1 MSKYIFKYLTG
12 IFFICFFSVIAYSQP
27 KTDFSK
33 ILIEKELNPSISVP
47 SYELANTLNLPVEI
61 YIPGKAMIQAVSIE
75 NGKVVYAVSTDLLNP
90 LKSGYCDFY
99 DNIINKFDLSKARL
113 SYVSGECR
121 DFTNETLNIKNKA
134 LYSKLYLIPC
144 MTISRRNVFAFDYI
158 TGDLVDTAFIPYS
171 NPILQTP
178 RKALQI
184 SASKIIVVD
193 QLSDAVQ
200 EFDSSGAYIKIYAPS
215 TGVNTSIMH
224 NARDM
229 VFRSNGNLLVTN
241 AGSSGNSQ
249 NTVQQ
254 FDTAGIF
261 TNTFASDSLNSPYN
275 LLYNNGKLFVSNS
288 SGINDVVKFNSGNG
302 SYMGNFLTSALN
314 FPQQMINLDGGKIAI
329 CEFSGALSGIRIY
342 DTTGVLIDTNKA
354 VTGIRGVWVLPNG
367 NFLVT
372 NSVGVYEVDAV
383 SHSVVRTIV
392 SGYNFT
398 CISVYDPNFITGIH
412 NEGGIIPSSPVLHD
426 CYPNPFNPITK
437 ISFSI
442 PKSGMVRLS
451 IFDVTGR
458 EIAVPLNEVRPA
470 GNYSFD
476 FDASKLSSGVYF
488 YRLQTGNFNQ
498 AKSMILIK

>member
-1 MSKYIFKYLTG
+1 M
-12 IFFICFFSVIAYSQP
+12 
-27 KTDFSK
+27 
-33 ILIEKELNPSISVP
+33 
-47 SYELANTLNLPVEI
+47 
-61 YIPGKAMIQAVSIE
+61 
-75 NGKVVYAVSTDLLNP
+75 
-90 LKSGYCDFY
+90 
-99 DNIINKFDLSKARL
+99 
-113 SYVSGECR
+113 
-121 DFTNETLNIKNKA
+121 
-134 LYSKLYLIPC
+134 
-144 MTISRRNVFAFDYI
+144 
-158 TGDLVDTAFIPYS
+158 
-171 NPILQTP
+171 ILQ
-178 RKALQI
+178 
-184 SASKIIVVD
+184 
-193 QLSDAVQ
+193 
-200 EFDSSGAYIKIYAPS
+200 
-215 TGVNTSIMH
+215 
-224 NARDM
+224 
-229 VFRSNGNLLVTN
+229 
-241 AGSSGNSQ
+241 
-249 NTVQQ
+249 
-254 FDTAGIF
+254 
-261 TNTFASDSLNSPYN
+261 
-275 LLYNNGKLFVSNS
+275 
-288 SGINDVVKFNSGNG
+288 
-302 SYMGNFLTSALN
+302 
-314 FPQQMINLDGGKIAI
+314 
-329 CEFSGALSGIRIY
+329 